1 MNIVVFLTFGVS
13 IKDWKESGLLQREI
27 LLYQQISSM
36 SDINFTFITFGDS
49 EDEKYLNGH
58 KIIPYYKYNKYY
70 KNKYITVLQS
80 LLFTFKLK
88 KLIAQ
93 PDLIKT
99 NQLLGSWMAILYKLI
114 TKKPL
119 IVRTGYDLYRFSLNE
134 NKTRLKK
141 SLYYTLTQ
149 LAIIFS
155 DAYLVTS
162 YSDKKFLDLN
172 FFKTK
177 NKLQILPNWVED
189 KITNTVTKIE
199 KRHENKILAVGRLEE
214 QKNFS
219 ALIRLLSSKDFHI
232 DIVGTGSL
240 KNSLALE
247 AKEYGVK
254 VNFLG
259 KKNYNELIKMYPDYR
274 LYVSTSLFEG
284 NPKSTLE
291 AMGAGCVAIVSN
303 IENNSEIIENKI
315 TGFLHNFHNLVE
327 LIEQNMNNIDAL
339 ERISKKATE
348 KIKNN
353 NSLDIIS
360 KKEIEIYNFYHLSL
374 DLK

>member
-27 LLYQQISSM
+27 LLYQQISST
-36 SDINFTFITFGDS
+36 SNINFTFITFGDS

-99 NQLLGSWMAILYKLI
+99 NQLLGSWMAILYKVI

-119 IVRTGYDLYRFSLNE
+119 IVRTGYDLYRFSLHE

-141 SLYYTLTQ
+141 SLYYILTQ

-189 KITNTVTKIE
+189 KITNKVTKIE
-199 KRHENKILAVGRLEE
+199 KRHENKLLAVGRLEE

-219 ALIRLLSSKDFHI
+219 TLIRLLSSKDFHI

-240 KNSLALE
+240 RKSLALE
-247 AKEYGVK
+247 AKEYGVQ

-315 TGFLHNFHNLVE
+315 TGFLHNFDNLVE
-327 LIEQNMNNIDAL
+327 LIEQNINNIDAL
-339 ERISKKATE
+339 DRMSKKAAE
-348 KIKNN
+348 KIRNN

>member
-27 LLYQQISSM
+27 LLYQQISST

-49 EDEKYLNGH
+49 EDENYLNGH

-119 IVRTGYDLYRFSLNE
+119 IVRTGYDLYRFSLHE

>member
-27 LLYQQISSM
+27 LLYQQISST

-49 EDEKYLNGH
+49 EDENYLNGH

-99 NQLLGSWMAILYKLI
+99 NQLLGSWMAILYKII

-119 IVRTGYDLYRFSLNE
+119 IVRTGYDLYRFSLHE

-240 KNSLALE
+240 KNNLALE

>member
-27 LLYQQISSM
+27 LLYQQISST
-36 SDINFTFITFGDS
+36 SNINFTFITFGDS

-99 NQLLGSWMAILYKLI
+99 NQLLGSWMAILYKVI

-119 IVRTGYDLYRFSLNE
+119 IVRTGYDLYRFSLHE

-141 SLYYTLTQ
+141 SLYYILTQ

-177 NKLQILPNWVED
+177 NKLQILPNWVEG

-199 KRHENKILAVGRLEE
+199 KRHENKLLAVGRLEE

-219 ALIRLLSSKDFHI
+219 TLIRLLSSKDFHI

-247 AKEYGVK
+247 AKEYGVQ

-259 KKNYNELIKMYPDYR
+259 KKNYNELIRMYPNYR

-315 TGFLHNFHNLVE
+315 TGFLHNFDNLVE
-327 LIEQNMNNIDAL
+327 LIEQNINNIDAL
-339 ERISKKATE
+339 DRLSKKATE
-348 KIKNN
+348 KIRNN

>member
-219 ALIRLLSSKDFHI
+219 ALIRLLSSKEFHI

>member
-27 LLYQQISSM
+27 LLYQQISST
-36 SDINFTFITFGDS
+36 SNINFTFITFGDS

-119 IVRTGYDLYRFSLNE
+119 IVRTGYDLYRFSLHE

-141 SLYYTLTQ
+141 SLYYILTQ

-177 NKLQILPNWVED
+177 NKLQILPNWVEG

-199 KRHENKILAVGRLEE
+199 KRHENKLLAVGRLEE

-219 ALIRLLSSKDFHI
+219 TLIRLLSSKDFHI

-247 AKEYGVK
+247 AKEYGVQ

-259 KKNYNELIKMYPDYR
+259 KKNYNELIRMYPNYR

-315 TGFLHNFHNLVE
+315 TGFLHNFDNLVE
-327 LIEQNMNNIDAL
+327 LIEQNINNIDAL
-339 ERISKKATE
+339 DRLSKKATE
-348 KIKNN
+348 KIRNN

>member
-339 ERISKKATE
+339 DRISKKATE

>member
-1 MNIVVFLTFGVS
+1 
-13 IKDWKESGLLQREI
+13 
-27 LLYQQISSM
+27 
-36 SDINFTFITFGDS
+36 
-49 EDEKYLNGH
+49 
-58 KIIPYYKYNKYY
+58 
-70 KNKYITVLQS
+70 
-80 LLFTFKLK
+80 
-88 KLIAQ
+88 
-93 PDLIKT
+93 
-99 NQLLGSWMAILYKLI
+99 MAILYKVI

-119 IVRTGYDLYRFSLNE
+119 IVRTGYDLYRFSLHE

-141 SLYYTLTQ
+141 SLYYILTQ

-189 KITNTVTKIE
+189 KITNKVTKIE
-199 KRHENKILAVGRLEE
+199 KRHENKLLAVGRLEE

-219 ALIRLLSSKDFHI
+219 TLIRLLSSKDFHI

-240 KNSLALE
+240 RKSLALE
-247 AKEYGVK
+247 AKEYGVQ

-315 TGFLHNFHNLVE
+315 TGFLHNFDNLVE
-327 LIEQNMNNIDAL
+327 LIEQNINNIDAL
-339 ERISKKATE
+339 DRMSKKAAE
-348 KIKNN
+348 KIRNN

>member
-27 LLYQQISSM
+27 LLYQQISST
-36 SDINFTFITFGDS
+36 SNINFTFITFGDS

-99 NQLLGSWMAILYKLI
+99 NQLLGSWMAILYKVI

-119 IVRTGYDLYRFSLNE
+119 IVRTGYDLYRFSLHE

-141 SLYYTLTQ
+141 SLYYILTQ

-177 NKLQILPNWVED
+177 NKLQILPNWVEG

-199 KRHENKILAVGRLEE
+199 KRHENKLLAVGRLEE

-219 ALIRLLSSKDFHI
+219 TLIRLLSSKDFHI

-247 AKEYGVK
+247 AKEYGVQ

-259 KKNYNELIKMYPDYR
+259 KKNYNELIRMYPNYR

-315 TGFLHNFHNLVE
+315 TGFLHNFDNLVE
-327 LIEQNMNNIDAL
+327 LIEKNINNIDAL
-339 ERISKKATE
+339 DRLSKKATE
-348 KIKNN
+348 KIRNN

>member
-1 MNIVVFLTFGVS
+1 MNVVVFLTFGVS
-13 IKDWKESGLLQREI
+13 IKDWRESGLLQREI
-27 LLYQQISSM
+27 LLYQQISST
-36 SDINFTFITFGDS
+36 SNINFTFITFGDS

-80 LLFTFKLK
+80 LIFTFRLK

-99 NQLLGSWMAILYKLI
+99 NQLLGSWMAILYKII

-119 IVRTGYDLYRFSLNE
+119 IVRTGYDLYRFSLDE

-141 SLYYTLTQ
+141 SLYYILTQ

-155 DAYLVTS
+155 DTYLVTS

-177 NKLQILPNWVED
+177 NKIQILPNWVEG

-199 KRHENKILAVGRLEE
+199 KRHENKLLAVGRLEE

-247 AKEYGVK
+247 AKEYGVQ

-315 TGFLHNFHNLVE
+315 TGFLHNFDNLVE
-327 LIEQNMNNIDAL
+327 LIEQNINNIDAL
-339 ERISKKATE
+339 DRMSKKAAE
-348 KIKNN
+348 KIRNN

-360 KKEIEIYNFYHLSL
+360 KKEIGIYNFYDSV
-374 DLK
+374 

>member
-141 SLYYTLTQ
+141 SLYYILTQ

-155 DAYLVTS
+155 DTYLVTS

-177 NKLQILPNWVED
+177 NKIQILPNWVEG

>member
-1 MNIVVFLTFGVS
+1 M
-13 IKDWKESGLLQREI
+13 
-27 LLYQQISSM
+27 
-36 SDINFTFITFGDS
+36 
-49 EDEKYLNGH
+49 
-58 KIIPYYKYNKYY
+58 
-70 KNKYITVLQS
+70 
-80 LLFTFKLK
+80 
-88 KLIAQ
+88 
-93 PDLIKT
+93 
-99 NQLLGSWMAILYKLI
+99 
-114 TKKPL
+114 
-119 IVRTGYDLYRFSLNE
+119 
-134 NKTRLKK
+134 
-141 SLYYTLTQ
+141 
-149 LAIIFS
+149 
-155 DAYLVTS
+155 
-162 YSDKKFLDLN
+162 
-172 FFKTK
+172 
-177 NKLQILPNWVED
+177 
-189 KITNTVTKIE
+189 
-199 KRHENKILAVGRLEE
+199 
-214 QKNFS
+214 
-219 ALIRLLSSKDFHI
+219 
-232 DIVGTGSL
+232 
-240 KNSLALE
+240 ALE

>member
-27 LLYQQISSM
+27 LLYQQISST
-36 SDINFTFITFGDS
+36 SNINYTFITFGDS

-99 NQLLGSWMAILYKLI
+99 NQLLGSWMAILYKVI

-119 IVRTGYDLYRFSLNE
+119 IVRTGYDLYRFSLHE

-141 SLYYTLTQ
+141 SLYYILTQ

-177 NKLQILPNWVED
+177 NKLQILPNWVEG

-199 KRHENKILAVGRLEE
+199 KRHENKLLAVGRLEE

-219 ALIRLLSSKDFHI
+219 TLIRLLSSKDFHI

-247 AKEYGVK
+247 AKEYGVQ

-259 KKNYNELIKMYPDYR
+259 KKNYNELIRMYPNYR

-315 TGFLHNFHNLVE
+315 TGFLHNFDNLVE
-327 LIEQNMNNIDAL
+327 LIEQNINNIDAL
-339 ERISKKATE
+339 DRLSKKATE
-348 KIKNN
+348 KIRNN